1 MTNCGYGLR
10 FDAIFRVLH
19 MGGTKIFSVGAKLKK
34 IKRRRRKKLIFEGL
48 LHKNIHFYGDFSN
61 F

>member
-34 IKRRRRKKLIFEGL
+34 IKKEEEEE
-48 LHKNIHFYGDFSN
+48 NN